1 MEALCWGDF
10 INLVNFWGFYLV
22 TAFKPPISSYENLG
36 IKTHFYFFKYRTHGI
51 CKMGRQK
58 KLNYV
63 ALNVDLKQR
72 KTHSIEIWTLTL
84 KAVHEGKRPYKCSE
98 CDADFAYKQH
108 MKTHIISVHEKR
120 KPHLC
125 PTCGV
130 GFADKSNLINH
141 ISAVHEGKKRQMK
154 NKKIL

>member
-1 MEALCWGDF
+1 M
-10 INLVNFWGFYLV
+10 
-22 TAFKPPISSYENLG
+22 TAFKPSISSHRNLG
-36 IKTHFYFFKYRTHGI
+36 IKTHGI
-51 CKMGRQK
+51 CKEGRQK
-58 KLNYV
+58 KRNYV

-72 KTHSIEIWTLTL
+72 KTHTSEIWTLTL
-84 KAVHEGKRPYKCSE
+84 QAVHEGKRPYKCSE

-130 GFADKSNLINH
+130 GFADKSNLISH
-141 ISAVHEGKKRQMK
+141 IAAVHEGKKRPMK
-154 NKKIL
+154 NKPFL